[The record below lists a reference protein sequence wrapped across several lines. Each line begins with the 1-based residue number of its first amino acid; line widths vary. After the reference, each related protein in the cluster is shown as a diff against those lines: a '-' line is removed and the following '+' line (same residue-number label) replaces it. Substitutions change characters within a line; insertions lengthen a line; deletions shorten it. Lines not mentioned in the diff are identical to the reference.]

1 MYFAGHGHSYSR
13 SAPDHG
19 ITYIMVGGAGCEE
32 MDGSY
37 LKEDTKEHVCKAQG
51 ASRAREPGYAAP
63 LGKDVFKT
71 SRMAIG
77 KLDVNAS
84 ALRWRLYD
92 SADGQVLDE
101 VVIAEPNTARVQ

>member
-1 MYFAGHGHSYSR
+1 
-13 SAPDHG
+13 
-19 ITYIMVGGAGCEE
+19 MVGGAGCEE

-37 LKEDTKEHVCKAQG
+37 LTEESKEHVCRAQG
-51 ASRAREPGYAAP
+51 ASRACEPGYAAP

-92 SADGQVLDE
+92 SADGEVLDE
-101 VVIAEPNTARVQ
+101 VVVTEPNTPRVTQLV